1 MLAFWKQNFVPN
13 NAALVVAGGVSM
25 AELRG
30 LAEKAFGV
38 WSRGT
43 PVTPALGSPVTTQ
56 ARVVIVD
63 KPGSPQTQVR
73 VAVIGLARSS
83 PDFRPV
89 QVMNLALGGLFSS
102 RINMN
107 LREAHGYTYGANSQ
121 FVFRRTPG
129 PFQVASGIRTDVTAP
144 AVSEILKELRGMVE
158 KPMNDDELRK
168 AKDALT
174 NSLAGAF
181 DSSANA
187 VNNFS
192 NVFIYDLGLDYY
204 TLYAQQVNA
213 VTNDQTLAVAKKYL
227 VPDHLV
233 VIAVGDRAK
242 IEPELRKLNLGV
254 VEIRDAEGKPI
265 S

>member
-1 MLAFWKQNFVPN
+1 
-13 NAALVVAGGVSM
+13 
-25 AELRG
+25 
-30 LAEKAFGV
+30 
-38 WSRGT
+38 
-43 PVTPALGSPVTTQ
+43 
-56 ARVVIVD
+56 
-63 KPGSPQTQVR
+63 
-73 VAVIGLARSS
+73 
-83 PDFRPV
+83 
-89 QVMNLALGGLFSS
+89 
-102 RINMN
+102 
-107 LREAHGYTYGANSQ
+107 
-121 FVFRRTPG
+121 
-129 PFQVASGIRTDVTAP
+129 
-144 AVSEILKELRGMVE
+144 
-158 KPMNDDELRK
+158 MNDDELKK